1 MADVQGII
9 SSIKTCVSIG
19 KQVLDAL
26 DNAKANPGAVN
37 VLLER
42 YENIGM
48 DIETQLPHV
57 DQASQVWV
65 RAIKKLDAVLQVCS
79 A

>member
-37 VLLER
+37 VLFER
-42 YENIGM
+42 YEKIGM

-65 RAIKKLDAVLQVCS
+65 RAIKKLDAVLQDCS